1 MGNAKNVIMAVF
13 PVQVKIIVLPV
24 MMGSIWIIIYANNVN
39 ILVFYVPVWLN
50 VLYVV
55 IKDSHLLLVQ
65 VVEDNFLNMTD
76 NAKKIVLRDIMENNQ
91 IIHVN
96 SVMIPVL
103 IVKVENILVL
113 FAPIW
118 RFFMKENALIVMK
131 FLEWSNILTIL

>member
-1 MGNAKNVIMAVF
+1 M
-13 PVQVKIIVLPV
+13 
-24 MMGSIWIIIYANNVN
+24 
-39 ILVFYVPVWLN
+39 
-50 VLYVV
+50 

-113 FAPIW
+113 FAPI
-118 RFFMKENALIVMK
+118 
-131 FLEWSNILTIL
+131 